1 MSIYF
6 CLFYTLDFVY
16 ICAIIFTVD
25 NWVYYIIA
33 LNLKRGVAM
42 LKYKINVMNQLKSK
56 GYTTYRIRKENLLAQ
71 STITKLN
78 NGIIVSND
86 VVDVLCRLLDCQP
99 GDIIEY
105 VEEGD
110 DT

>member
-1 MSIYF
+1 M
-6 CLFYTLDFVY
+6 
-16 ICAIIFTVD
+16 D
-25 NWVYYIIA
+25 NLVYYIIA
-33 LNLKRGVAM
+33 LNLKRGVAV
-42 LKYKINVMNQLKSK
+42 LKYKINVINQLKSK

-105 VEEGD
+105 VEGGD